1 MGNILKLEMAV
12 SGATIAMWL
21 LFVAAFCVAVVDADD
36 YKMRD
41 EVLVIANTIRPY
53 ANPTETYQY
62 YKLPYCKPKER
73 QWDDHDLGEL
83 LTGSRKVV
91 TDYRLY
97 FGVDQ
102 TYAQL
107 CKLQINPDVM
117 KAFKDA
123 VDEDYEISFSPY

>member
-1 MGNILKLEMAV
+1 M
-12 SGATIAMWL
+12 TWQ
-21 LFVAAFCVAVVDADD
+21 
-36 YKMRD
+36 
-41 EVLVIANTIRPY
+41 IRPY

-107 CKLQINPDVM
+107 CKLAMTPEIM
-117 KAFKDA
+117 KAFTDA
-123 VDEDYEISFSPY
+123 VDEDYEISFPARSAARCLSMSLLTRPRILCGVP

>member
-1 MGNILKLEMAV
+1 M
-12 SGATIAMWL
+12 
-21 LFVAAFCVAVVDADD
+21 
-36 YKMRD
+36 
-41 EVLVIANTIRPY
+41 RPY

-62 YKLPYCKPKER
+62 YKLPFCKPKER

-91 TDYRLY
+91 TDYKLY

-107 CKLQINPDVM
+107 CKSSLTSETM
-117 KAFKDA
+117 KQFQDA
-123 VDEDYEISFSPY
+123 VDEDYEISFPIFIDLYILLYINHSFLNSCVL

>member
-1 MGNILKLEMAV
+1 MTHGELQ
-12 SGATIAMWL
+12 
-21 LFVAAFCVAVVDADD
+21 
-36 YKMRD
+36 
-41 EVLVIANTIRPY
+41 IRPY

-62 YKLPYCKPKER
+62 YKLPFCKPKER

-91 TDYRLY
+91 TDYRFY

-107 CKLQINPDVM
+107 CRLQMTPDTM
-117 KAFKDA
+117 KAFTDA
-123 VDEDYEISFSPY
+123 VDEDYEISFLLITCPSVFACFAFSSRTACHFSDGLLDWWCCRNLL